1 MSFPVSPVNGQSA
14 TVNNITY
21 TYNSTSNS
29 WRRNTGGTL
38 LQSSTIQEFTA
49 VANTTTFL
57 IAGGYTSGTIQ
68 IYANGVQLTSSDFT
82 ATNGTSVILGT
93 PRRAGDV
100 IRVQAAQGLIA
111 SSQQAYNFT
120 EVTAVAQGQLLF
132 QAGYNPSNVLV
143 HVNGYLVSPTGY
155 TATDGRNIYLTT
167 GTSATYNVTTGTKMA
182 VVSFNSVSISN
193 AISNSG
199 GTINGTLNVVGSLQ
213 QNGADLQGFAA
224 AMSVGLGS

>member
-1 MSFPVSPVNGQSA
+1 MSFPVSPVNGQLA

-21 TYNSTSNS
+21 TYSTSSNA
-29 WRRNTGGTL
+29 WRRNTGGTI
-38 LQSSTIQEFTA
+38 LQAGIQEFTA

-57 IAGGYTSGTIQ
+57 ISGGYTTGTIQ
-68 IYANGVQLTSSDFT
+68 VYANGIQLTSSDFT
-82 ATNGTSVILGT
+82 ATNGTSIILGT
-93 PRRAGDV
+93 PRRAGDI
-100 IRVQAAQGLIA
+100 IRVQVAQGVIV

-132 QAGYNPSNVLV
+132 QAGYNPSNVLI

-199 GTINGTLNVVGSLQ
+199 GTINGTLNVVGGLQ
-213 QNGADLQGFAA
+213 QNGVDIQGFAA